1 MQDFVSL
8 VDGLNIASK
17 IRGMSTN
24 VANYQPI
31 GISAWALAASCRARL
46 RPSAAH
52 RPSPLPAVCPTF
64 DWCLNNAHPGDP
76 CCADPCN
83 LASQYNPSV
92 NEHNY
97 VLQLSKAFA
106 PV

>member
-1 MQDFVSL
+1 LQEV
-8 VDGLNIASK
+8 IA
-17 IRGMSTN
+17 
-24 VANYQPI
+24 P
-31 GISAWALAASCRARL
+31 LL
-46 RPSAAH
+46 LLL
-52 RPSPLPAVCPTF
+52 SPCLSSVCPTF

-97 VLQLSKAFA
+97 VLEMSKAFA
-106 PV
+106 SV

>member
-1 MQDFVSL
+1 M
-8 VDGLNIASK
+8 
-17 IRGMSTN
+17 
-24 VANYQPI
+24 
-31 GISAWALAASCRARL
+31 
-46 RPSAAH
+46 
-52 RPSPLPAVCPTF
+52 CPTY
-64 DWCLNNAHPGDP
+64 DYCLPNNNHESDP

-106 PV
+106 SV